1 MKQFFYESIDS
12 TNDEA
17 KRLLMAGEQDF
28 CILAARQSAGKGS
41 RGRSFLSEEG
51 GLYLSVVLP
60 KESVS
65 VSPTILGAAAAAV
78 AMSRLCGRQLGC
90 KWVND
95 LILEGKKVGG
105 VLAEVCGDFIVL
117 GIGVNLNQTEFPSE
131 LSHVSSLKL
140 CCGRSFDWQAAQ
152 RALLQQLESFAA
164 DGDAAFGA
172 YSARLLTLG
181 RSVVVHSEGSARRA
195 QALALEKSGALRLR
209 WEDSGREELLLSG
222 QVSLRAEQSYL

>member
-28 CILAARQSAGKGS
+28 CVLADRQSAGKGS

-65 VSPTILGAAAAAV
+65 VPPTILGAAAAAV

-105 VLAEVCGDFIVL
+105 VLAEVCGESIVL

-152 RALLQQLESFAA
+152 RALLQQLESFVA

-222 QVSLRAEQSYL
+222 QVSLRAEQGYL

>member
-1 MKQFFYESIDS
+1 MKQFFYEYIDS

-17 KRLLMAGEQDF
+17 KRLLMAGERDF
-28 CILAARQSAGKGS
+28 CVLADRQTAGKGS

-60 KESVS
+60 KEFVS
-65 VSPTILGAAAAAV
+65 IPPTILGAAAAAV

-95 LILEGKKVGG
+95 LILESKKVGG

-117 GIGVNLNQTEFPSE
+117 GIGVNLNQTEFPPE
-131 LSHVSSLKL
+131 LGHVSSLKL
-140 CCGRSFDWQAAQ
+140 CCGRSFDLYAAQ
-152 RALLQQLESFAA
+152 RALLQQLESFAS

-195 QALALEKSGALRLR
+195 QALALEASGALRLR
-209 WEDSGREELLLSG
+209 WADSGREELLLSG
-222 QVSLRAEQSYL
+222 QVSLRAEQGYL

>member
-117 GIGVNLNQTEFPSE
+117 GIGVNLNQSCFPTE

-140 CCGRSFDWQAAQ
+140 CCGRGFDWQAAQ

-164 DGDAAFGA
+164 DGDAAFRA

-222 QVSLRAEQSYL
+222 QISLRAEQGYL